1 MSILRSKHSGWTWE
15 GRRTPHGG
23 GKGGGSAPPPPDYA
37 GAARAEA
44 QGNLE
49 AARAAAAA
57 NRVNQVTPYGT
68 LTYSRSSQPTFNAQ
82 AYKTALDAYNQAR
95 ASYQPQRD
103 EYGNITNPL
112 EITAPNYQE
121 FMTYPSPDEG
131 WVATQTLAPAQQEL
145 LDIQNA
151 LSIGTGKLGQQGLK
165 YVENMISQP
174 FDTSKLPSLG
184 INSGETYTDA
194 YIRRLAPVMQ
204 QSREALEQNLA
215 NQGIGIGS
223 EAYDRAMRNFEQ
235 KQNDLLLGA
244 TTQGFDVGN
253 RARAAAFG
261 ELAYQRN
268 EPLNTLNAVR
278 SGAQV
283 TSPSF
288 VNVPLQT
295 TTAGPDL
302 LGAANALYSNQ
313 MAGYNANQA
322 ANANM
327 MGGLMGLTGA
337 LGGAAILSSSGPA
350 AAPLMLG
357 GCDIRLKQ
365 NIKPVGVMD
374 NGLTLYSF
382 EYKDEFKDKEFC
394 GHGFR
399 IGVMAD
405 EVEQVF
411 PYAVSTLDDGYKV
424 VNYSLLP

>member
-23 GKGGGSAPPPPDYA
+23 GGKGGGSAPPPPDYA
-37 GAARAEA
+37 GAARATA
-44 QGNLE
+44 QGNLQ
-49 AARAAAAA
+49 AARVAAAA

-68 LTYSRSSQPTFNAQ
+68 LTYTQNRTPTFNKE
-82 AYKTALDAYNQAR
+82 AYQSALEAYNQAR
-95 ASYQPQRD
+95 SMYQPQRD
-103 EYGNITNPL
+103 EYGNIINPMDF
-112 EITAPNYQE
+112 TAPNYKD
-121 FMTYPSPDEG
+121 FMSKPSPDEG

-165 YVENMISQP
+165 YVENMIAQP

-184 INSGETYTDA
+184 VNPGETYTDA
-194 YIRRLAPVMQ
+194 YMRRLAPAMQ

-215 NQGIGIGS
+215 NQGIGLGS

-235 KQNDLLLGA
+235 KQNDLMLGA
-244 TTQGFDVGN
+244 TTQGFGVGQA
-253 RARAAAFG
+253 ARQLGFN

-288 VNVPLQT
+288 VNVPLQA

-302 LGAANALYSNQ
+302 LGAANAQYSNQ
-313 MAGYNANQA
+313 MAGYNAQQA

-327 MGGLMGLTGA
+327 MGGLMGLGGQ
-337 LGGAAILSSSGPA
+337 LGGAAIMASAMSDP
-350 AAPLMLG
+350 
-357 GCDIRLKQ
+357 RTKE
-365 NIKPVGVMD
+365 NIKAVGVMP

-382 EYKDEFKDKEFC
+382 EYKDEFKDHELA
-394 GHGFR
+394 GHGVHV
-399 IGVMAD
+399 GVMAD

-424 VNYSLLP
+424 VNYGLLP